1 MIGGD
6 FMLKIYNTD
15 IETNRIEEIKEFKKG
30 SWISL
35 GIIEV
40 NYEETILM
48 KTSKVM
54 SIIGIILFI
63 MYVNME
69 EIKNILID
77 KSKEK
82 D

>member
-1 MIGGD
+1 MKKLKVLKVQMD
-6 FMLKIYNTD
+6 FLA
-15 IETNRIEEIKEFKKG
+15 
-30 SWISL
+30 ISL
-35 GIIEV
+35 NKLNEGIIEV

-77 KSKEK
+77 KSK
-82 D
+82 